1 MAIVHF
7 RPLIVCLVL
16 SIIFLMGVIWT
27 VRPEPSW
34 VGFGSPEATLSKQAI
49 EKALLESKTSD
60 GLARAGLRIPIVWFR
75 TPENRVIRVTLREMS
90 FEDDRIDG
98 FRIPPDQR
106 AAIVSSVD
114 QKVYVSS
121 GSSGPILQGCALT
134 RLDGRAMLPG
144 SIDVMPCQGV
154 YSKLGIASIINVAI
168 VTFSNDQLDVPPCF
182 SQLYEQQGDKG
193 YQECMLEQLRSG
205 IGSIIAAKEGGNAF
219 DLLILPELTTGHGG
233 LSKRQFYATLF
244 SLLANKLSDATARK
258 QLPSEIVLQVW
269 HQDRPGS
276 FLQTIDGIRREIDGS
291 VEAFSKIDHPARSI
305 SWLRLA
311 GIAGGL
317 SLAISGMLIFPR
329 LQAVFPAL
337 QSLASA
343 PTATS
348 LLAWIVICFGLADSL
363 YGLAGSATPP
373 WEEYTQL
380 GLGVLIVPIA
390 APVIKALKSVQD
402 SITG

>member
-1 MAIVHF
+1 
-7 RPLIVCLVL
+7 
-16 SIIFLMGVIWT
+16 
-27 VRPEPSW
+27 
-34 VGFGSPEATLSKQAI
+34 
-49 EKALLESKTSD
+49 
-60 GLARAGLRIPIVWFR
+60 
-75 TPENRVIRVTLREMS
+75 
-90 FEDDRIDG
+90 
-98 FRIPPDQR
+98 
-106 AAIVSSVD
+106 
-114 QKVYVSS
+114 
-121 GSSGPILQGCALT
+121 
-134 RLDGRAMLPG
+134 
-144 SIDVMPCQGV
+144 
-154 YSKLGIASIINVAI
+154 
-168 VTFSNDQLDVPPCF
+168 
-182 SQLYEQQGDKG
+182 
-193 YQECMLEQLRSG
+193 
-205 IGSIIAAKEGGNAF
+205 
-219 DLLILPELTTGHGG
+219 
-233 LSKRQFYATLF
+233 LSKRQFYATFF